1 MSTDAVM
8 AWLRANAIPLHY
20 LQAGHGSD
28 DLQRL
33 KSVFADAAIIGMG
46 EATHGTRE
54 FVEVRHRLLEFLATE
69 MRFNTL
75 MIEASDSDMRAV
87 NEYVLNGTGDLAE
100 VLSACGTLMWD
111 TEEFSATLEWIR
123 NYNRSVGDDRRI
135 RLYGMDIWPN
145 RCARA
150 RVLQYLERTAP
161 ERVRTTQDLF
171 ESLAAQEAIWP
182 AIAADPN
189 NEGTIK
195 ELLPRLRELLAWL
208 QENERALVHR
218 SSASEFAQ
226 ARASLGHMEHWMM
239 ANITEFVPAEFPEE
253 QGPKNLVRSRYMA
266 ENVRNRMESS
276 PPGTRIVVWAH
287 NYHLEIGLE
296 TAAISDIPNMGSY
309 LKEWYG
315 KRYYSLGLEFN
326 RGAYLAREGLP
337 EFRLGDFKTGEFE
350 SSREGSLPH
359 QLAVAGIGDFLL
371 DLHAPVS
378 HEEVKAWLSS
388 KQAVHSVSWF
398 YKDPERSYTEIT
410 VGKRRDGI
418 LFVSQVTATRPTA
431 GALAAAAARVGL

>member
-1 MSTDAVM
+1 
-8 AWLRANAIPLHY
+8 
-20 LQAGHGSD
+20 
-28 DLQRL
+28 
-33 KSVFADAAIIGMG
+33 
-46 EATHGTRE
+46 
-54 FVEVRHRLLEFLATE
+54 
-69 MRFNTL
+69 
-75 MIEASDSDMRAV
+75 
-87 NEYVLNGTGDLAE
+87 
-100 VLSACGTLMWD
+100 
-111 TEEFSATLEWIR
+111 
-123 NYNRSVGDDRRI
+123 
-135 RLYGMDIWPN
+135 
-145 RCARA
+145 
-150 RVLQYLERTAP
+150 
-161 ERVRTTQDLF
+161 
-171 ESLAAQEAIWP
+171 
-182 AIAADPN
+182 
-189 NEGTIK
+189 
-195 ELLPRLRELLAWL
+195 
-208 QENERALVHR
+208 
-218 SSASEFAQ
+218 
-226 ARASLGHMEHWMM
+226 
-239 ANITEFVPAEFPEE
+239 
-253 QGPKNLVRSRYMA
+253 
-266 ENVRNRMESS
+266 
-276 PPGTRIVVWAH
+276 
-287 NYHLEIGLE
+287 
-296 TAAISDIPNMGSY
+296 MGSY